1 MKIIIIGGVAGG
13 ATAAARLRRNDE
25 AAHIVLVERGPY
37 ISFAN
42 CGLPYHIS
50 GIIPERE
57 QLLVTSEPLFEARYA
72 VDVRT
77 RTEAIAIDR
86 QAQTVRLRNLHTG
99 EETDEGYDKLLLSPG
114 AEAIHPNLPGVGSP
128 RVFTLRNIPDL
139 DRIMAHMAST
149 QPRRAVVVGGGYI
162 GIEMAENLLERGL
175 STTLVEGASHI
186 LAPFDDDMAAIVH
199 AHMKDKNL
207 ELYLSDKIEHFED
220 KADHTVV
227 FLASGKRLPADIVV
241 LAVGVRPETTL
252 ARAAGLELGA
262 TGGIRVNAHL
272 QTSDPAIFAVGDA
285 VEVTQTTSGQPAL
298 IALAGPANRQGRL
311 AADNML
317 AAPGTALARY
327 KGTLGT
333 AILKAFDLAAA
344 CTGLNE
350 AQLQA
355 HGLAYH
361 ATITHSGSHASYYP
375 GAKQLSLKLLYSP
388 EGRIYGAQAVGA
400 DGADKRIDVIATA
413 MHTGLRVQDLCDL
426 ELAYAPPYGSAKDPI
441 NIAGYVAS
449 NVLNGSHEVVGWR
462 ELTTLDTAQQVQLV
476 DVRTPEE
483 FEIGT
488 LPNARNIELDH
499 LRERLH
505 LLDPQRPV
513 VVFCQIGVRGYLAY
527 RILRQRGFAHV
538 RNLTGGIK
546 TYAWA
551 TEKQSNPDIFDHED
565 IKRRDQAS
573 IEADM
578 AAAAA
583 PCALVTTG
591 GERQVLYAVGLQC
604 PGPIMKT
611 FRAVQAMQ
619 PGELL
624 EVTASDPA
632 FGRDIRAWANKT
644 GHEVLSVEAT
654 KGLVKVLLRV
664 GQPAASLP
672 ATAASG
678 GALGSAGSVG
688 SANAGMAVRDKL
700 TLVVFSDDLDKVM
713 ASMIIANGAMA
724 MGKPVSLFFTF
735 WGLNVLRREHPPHID
750 KPLMDRM
757 FGAMLPQG
765 ISHLDSISKL
775 NNAGLGVKLLRKV
788 MRDKHVDAPADLL
801 ATLVEGGAQLIA
813 CQMSMDVM
821 GIRHEE
827 LIDGVEIGGVA
838 AFLGEAQ
845 ESGTTLFI

>member
-1 MKIIIIGGVAGG
+1 
-13 ATAAARLRRNDE
+13 
-25 AAHIVLVERGPY
+25 
-37 ISFAN
+37 
-42 CGLPYHIS
+42 GLPYHIS

-86 QAQTVRLRNLHTG
+86 HAKTVRLRNLHTG

-114 AEAIHPNLPGVGSP
+114 AEAIHPNLPGMGSP

-139 DRIMAHMAST
+139 DRIMAHLATT

-175 STTLVEGASHI
+175 FTTLVEGAAHI

-199 AHMKDKNL
+199 AHMKDKHL
-207 ELYLSDKIEHFED
+207 ELYLSDRIERLED

-241 LAVGVRPETTL
+241 VAVGVRPETTL
-252 ARAAGLELGA
+252 ARAAGLELGP

-272 QTSDPAIFAVGDA
+272 QTSDPDIFAVGDA

-317 AAPGTALARY
+317 APPGTALASYR
-327 KGTLGT
+327 GTLGT

-350 AQLQA
+350 VQLQA
-355 HGLAYH
+355 NGLAYR

-388 EGRIYGAQAVGA
+388 EGRIFGAQAVGA
-400 DGADKRIDVIATA
+400 DGADKRIDTIATA
-413 MHTGLRVQDLCDL
+413 MHTGLTVQDLCDL
-426 ELAYAPPYGSAKDPI
+426 ELAYAPPYGSAKDPV

-449 NVLNGSHEVVGWR
+449 NVLNGSHEVIGWR
-462 ELTTLDTAQQVQLV
+462 ELAALDTAREVQLV

-488 LPNARNIELDH
+488 LPNAHNIELDH

-527 RILRQRGFAHV
+527 RILRQRGFANV
-538 RNLTGGIK
+538 RNLTGGLK

-551 TEKQSNPDIFDHED
+551 TEKQANPDIFDHED

-573 IEADM
+573 IEADL
-578 AAAAA
+578 AAA
-583 PCALVTTG
+583 PCALVSTG
-591 GERQVLYAVGLQC
+591 GERQVLDAVGLQC

-632 FGRDIRAWANKT
+632 FGRDIRAWAKKT

-664 GQPAASLP
+664 GQPAGQAPVAATP
-672 ATAASG
+672 AGAA
-678 GALGSAGSVG
+678 
-688 SANAGMAVRDKL
+688 AVRDKL

-713 ASMIIANGAMA
+713 ASMVIANGAMA

-757 FGAMLPQG
+757 FSAMLPAG
-765 ISHLDSISKL
+765 MGKLDSISKL

-788 MRDKHVDAPADLL
+788 MRDKHVDDPTTLL

-821 GIRHEE
+821 GIRQEE
-827 LIDGVEIGGVA
+827 LIDGVELGGVA

>member
-86 QAQTVRLRNLHTG
+86 HAKTVRLRNLHTG

-114 AEAIHPNLPGVGSP
+114 AEAIHPNLPGMGSP

-139 DRIMAHMAST
+139 DRIMAHLATT

-175 STTLVEGASHI
+175 FTTLVEGAAHI

-199 AHMKDKNL
+199 AHMKDKHL
-207 ELYLSDKIEHFED
+207 ELYLSDRIERLED

-241 LAVGVRPETTL
+241 VAVGVRPETTL
-252 ARAAGLELGA
+252 ARAAGLELGP

-272 QTSDPAIFAVGDA
+272 QTSDPDIFAVGDA

-317 AAPGTALARY
+317 APPGTALASYR
-327 KGTLGT
+327 GTLGT

-350 AQLQA
+350 VQLQA
-355 HGLAYH
+355 NGLAYR

-388 EGRIYGAQAVGA
+388 EGRIFGAQAVGA
-400 DGADKRIDVIATA
+400 DGADKRIDTIATA
-413 MHTGLRVQDLCDL
+413 MHTGLTVQDLCDL
-426 ELAYAPPYGSAKDPI
+426 ELAYAPPYGSAKDPV

-449 NVLNGSHEVVGWR
+449 NVLNGSHEVIGWR
-462 ELTTLDTAQQVQLV
+462 ELAALDTAREVQLV

-488 LPNARNIELDH
+488 LPNAHNIELDH

-527 RILRQRGFAHV
+527 RILRQRGFANV
-538 RNLTGGIK
+538 RNLTGGLK

-551 TEKQSNPDIFDHED
+551 TEKQANPDIFDHED

-573 IEADM
+573 IEADL
-578 AAAAA
+578 AAA
-583 PCALVTTG
+583 PCALVSTG
-591 GERQVLYAVGLQC
+591 GERQVLDAVGLQC

-632 FGRDIRAWANKT
+632 FGRDIRAWAKKT

-664 GQPAASLP
+664 GQPAGQAPVAATP
-672 ATAASG
+672 AGAA
-678 GALGSAGSVG
+678 
-688 SANAGMAVRDKL
+688 AVRDKL

-713 ASMIIANGAMA
+713 ASMVIANGAMA

-757 FGAMLPQG
+757 FSAMLPAG
-765 ISHLDSISKL
+765 MGKLDSISKL

-788 MRDKHVDAPADLL
+788 MRDKHVDDPTTLL

-821 GIRHEE
+821 GIRQEE
-827 LIDGVEIGGVA
+827 LIDGVELGGVA

>member
-57 QLLVTSEPLFEARYA
+57 QLLVTSEPLFKARYA

-86 QAQTVRLRNLHTG
+86 HAKSVRLRNLHTG

-114 AEAIHPNLPGVGSP
+114 AEAIHPNLPGMGSP

-139 DRIMAHMAST
+139 DRIMAHLAAT

-175 STTLVEGASHI
+175 FTTLVEGAAHI

-199 AHMKDKNL
+199 AHMKDKHL
-207 ELYLSDKIEHFED
+207 ELYLSDRIEQLED

-241 LAVGVRPETTL
+241 VAVGVRPETTL
-252 ARAAGLELGA
+252 ARAAGLELGP

-272 QTSDPAIFAVGDA
+272 QTSDPDIFAVGDA

-317 AAPGTALARY
+317 APPGTALASYR
-327 KGTLGT
+327 GTLGT

-350 AQLQA
+350 VQLQA
-355 HGLAYH
+355 SGLAYR

-388 EGRIYGAQAVGA
+388 EGRIFGAQAVGA
-400 DGADKRIDVIATA
+400 DGADKRIDTIATA
-413 MHTGLRVQDLCDL
+413 MHTGLTVQDLCDL
-426 ELAYAPPYGSAKDPI
+426 ELAYAPPYGSAKDPV

-449 NVLNGSHEVVGWR
+449 NVLNGSHEVIGWR
-462 ELTTLDTAQQVQLV
+462 ELAALDTAREVQLV

-488 LPNARNIELDH
+488 LPNAHNIELDH

-527 RILRQRGFAHV
+527 RILRQRGFANV
-538 RNLTGGIK
+538 RNLTGGLK

-551 TEKQSNPDIFDHED
+551 TEKQANPDIFDHED

-573 IEADM
+573 IEADL
-578 AAAAA
+578 AAA
-583 PCALVTTG
+583 PCALVSTG
-591 GERQVLYAVGLQC
+591 GERQVLNAVGLQC

-611 FRAVQAMQ
+611 YRAVQAMR

-632 FGRDIRAWANKT
+632 FGRDVRAWATKT
-644 GHEVLSVEAT
+644 GHEVLGVDAA
-654 KGLVKVLLRV
+654 KGLVKALIRV
-664 GQPAASLP
+664 GPPAGQAPVAATP
-672 ATAASG
+672 AGAA
-678 GALGSAGSVG
+678 
-688 SANAGMAVRDKL
+688 AVRDKL

-713 ASMIIANGAMA
+713 ASMVIANGAMA

-757 FGAMLPQG
+757 FSAMLPAG
-765 ISHLDSISKL
+765 MGKLDSISKL

-788 MRDKHVDAPADLL
+788 MRDKHVDDPTTLL

-821 GIRHEE
+821 GIRQEE
-827 LIDGVEIGGVA
+827 LIDGVELGGVA

>member
-86 QAQTVRLRNLHTG
+86 HARTVRLRNLATG

-114 AEAIHPNLPGVGSP
+114 AEALHPNLPGMGSP

-139 DRIMAHMAST
+139 DRIMTHLAGA

-162 GIEMAENLLERGL
+162 GIEMAENLMERGL
-175 STTLVEGASHI
+175 FTTLVEGAAHI

-199 AHMKDKNL
+199 AHMKDKHI
-207 ELYLSDKIEHFED
+207 ELYLSDKIEHLED

-252 ARAAGLELGA
+252 ARAAGLELGP

-272 QTSDPAIFAVGDA
+272 QTSDPDIFAVGDA
-285 VEVTQTTSGQPAL
+285 VEVTQTTSGRPAL

-317 AAPGTALARY
+317 AMPGTPLLSY

-350 AQLQA
+350 VQLQA
-355 HGLAYH
+355 NGLDYR
-361 ATITHSGSHASYYP
+361 TTTTHSGSHASYYP

-388 EGRIYGAQAVGA
+388 DGLIYGAQAVGA
-400 DGADKRIDVIATA
+400 DGADKRIDIIATA

-449 NVLNGSHEVVGWR
+449 NVLNGSHEVIGWR
-462 ELTTLDTAQQVQLV
+462 ELAALDTAREVQLV

-488 LPNARNIELDH
+488 LPHARNMELDH

-513 VVFCQIGVRGYLAY
+513 VVFCQIGMRGYLAY
-527 RILRQRGFAHV
+527 RILRQKGFAQV
-538 RNLTGGIK
+538 RNLTGGLK

-573 IEADM
+573 IEADRAGTT
-578 AAAAA
+578 AAT
-583 PCALVTTG
+583 CALVSSG
-591 GERQVLYAVGLQC
+591 GERHVLDAVGLQC

-632 FGRDIRAWANKT
+632 FGRDVRAWAKKT
-644 GHEVLSVEAT
+644 GHEVLSVEAA

-664 GQPAASLP
+664 GQPAATVA
-672 ATAASG
+672 ATAPTA
-678 GALGSAGSVG
+678 GAV
-688 SANAGMAVRDKL
+688 AVRDKL

-713 ASMIIANGAMA
+713 ASMVIANGAMA

-735 WGLNVLRREHPPHID
+735 WGLNVLRREHPPHTD
-750 KPLMDRM
+750 KPMMDRM
-757 FGAMLPQG
+757 FGAMLPAG
-765 ISHLDSISKL
+765 VGKLDSISKL
-775 NNAGLGVKLLRKV
+775 NHAGLGVKLLRKV
-788 MRDKHVDAPADLL
+788 MRDKHVDDPGTLL
-801 ATLVEGGAQLIA
+801 AALVAGGAQLIA

-821 GIRHEE
+821 GIQHAE
-827 LIDGVEIGGVA
+827 LIDGVEMGGVA

>member
-1 MKIIIIGGVAGG
+1 MKILIIGGVAGG

-25 AAHIVLVERGPY
+25 SAQIVLIERGPY

-50 GIIPERE
+50 GMIAERDN
-57 QLLVTSEPLFEARYA
+57 LLVTSKALFEARYN
-72 VDVRT
+72 VDVRNL
-77 RTEAIAIDR
+77 TEAMAIDR
-86 QAQTVRLRNLHTG
+86 RAKTVRLRNLQTG
-99 EETDEGYDKLLLSPG
+99 EETDESYDKLLLSPG
-114 AEAIHPNLPGVGSP
+114 GEAVHPKLAGIDSP
-128 RVFTLRNIPDL
+128 RVFSLRNIPDL
-139 DRIMAHMAST
+139 DRIMGHLTAT
-149 QPRRAVVVGGGYI
+149 KPRRAVVIGGGYI
-162 GIEMAENLLERGL
+162 GIEMAENLHERGL
-175 STTLVEGASHI
+175 FTTLVEGAPHI
-186 LAPFDDDMAAIVH
+186 LAPFDDEMAAIVH
-199 AHMKDKNL
+199 SHMKDKQI
-207 ELYLSDKIEHFED
+207 ELYLADKIEHFED

-227 FLASGKRLPADIVV
+227 FLASGKRLQADIVV
-241 LAVGVRPETTL
+241 LAIGVRPETTL
-252 ARAAGLELGA
+252 ARAAGLALGH
-262 TGGIRVNAHL
+262 TGGIKVNDHL
-272 QTSDPAIFAVGDA
+272 QTSDPDIYAVGDA
-285 VEVTQTTSGQPAL
+285 VEVTQTISGQPAL
-298 IALAGPANRQGRL
+298 IALAGPANRQGRM

-317 AAPGTALARY
+317 AAPGAPLQRY

-355 HGLAYH
+355 NGLPYR

-400 DGADKRIDVIATA
+400 DGADKRVDVIATA
-413 MHTGLRVQDLCDL
+413 IHAGLTVQDLCEL
-426 ELAYAPPYGSAKDPI
+426 ELAYAPPFGSAKDPV

-449 NVLNGSHEVVGWR
+449 NVLNGSHEVITWR
-462 ELTTLDTAQQVQLV
+462 ELRALDTANTVQLV

-483 FEIGT
+483 FEIAT
-488 LPNARNIELDH
+488 LPNAQNVELDH

-505 LLDPQRPV
+505 LLDKTRPV

-527 RILRQRGFAHV
+527 RILKQSGFADV
-538 RNLTGGIK
+538 RNLTGGFK

-551 TEKQSNPDIFDHED
+551 TEKQANPDIFDYED
-565 IKRRDQAS
+565 IKRRDQAD
-573 IEADM
+573 IEAEQGG
-578 AAAAA
+578 ACAVVAAA
-583 PCALVTTG
+583 PG
-591 GERQVLYAVGLQC
+591 DRHVLDAVGLQC

-611 FRAVQAMQ
+611 YRAVEAMQ
-619 PGELL
+619 AGELL

-632 FGRDIRAWANKT
+632 FGRDIRAWAKKT
-644 GHEVLSVEAT
+644 ANDVLSVEAS
-654 KGLVKVLLRV
+654 KGLVKVLIRK
-664 GQPAASLP
+664 GQ
-672 ATAASG
+672 G
-678 GALGSAGSVG
+678 GAPAVVAQAGAV
-688 SANAGMAVRDKL
+688 AVRDKL

-735 WGLNVLRREHPPHID
+735 WGLNLLRRTPAPHVN
-750 KPLMDRM
+750 KPMMDRM

-765 ISHLDSISKL
+765 IDKLDSISKL

-788 MRDKHVDAPADLL
+788 MRDKHVDDPASLL
-801 ATLVEGGAQLIA
+801 ATLVDGGAQLIA

-821 GIRHEE
+821 GIHHEE
-827 LIDGVEIGGVA
+827 LIDGVELGGVA

>member
-86 QAQTVRLRNLHTG
+86 HAKSVRLRNLHTG

-114 AEAIHPNLPGVGSP
+114 AEAIHPNLPGMGSP

-139 DRIMAHMAST
+139 DRIMAHLAAT

-175 STTLVEGASHI
+175 FTTLVEGAAHI

-199 AHMKDKNL
+199 AHMKDKHL
-207 ELYLSDKIEHFED
+207 ELYLSDRIERLED

-241 LAVGVRPETTL
+241 VAVGVRPETTL
-252 ARAAGLELGA
+252 ARAAGLELGP

-272 QTSDPAIFAVGDA
+272 QTSDPDIFAVGDA

-317 AAPGTALARY
+317 APPGTALASYR
-327 KGTLGT
+327 GTLGT

-350 AQLQA
+350 VQLQA
-355 HGLAYH
+355 SGLAYR

-388 EGRIYGAQAVGA
+388 EGRIFGAQAVGA
-400 DGADKRIDVIATA
+400 DGADKRIDTIATA
-413 MHTGLRVQDLCDL
+413 MHTGLTVQDLCDL
-426 ELAYAPPYGSAKDPI
+426 ELAYAPPYGSAKDPV

-449 NVLNGSHEVVGWR
+449 NVLNGSHEVIGWR
-462 ELTTLDTAQQVQLV
+462 ELAALDTAREVQLV

-488 LPNARNIELDH
+488 LPNAHNIELDH

-527 RILRQRGFAHV
+527 RILRQRGFAQVH
-538 RNLTGGIK
+538 NLTGGLK

-551 TEKQSNPDIFDHED
+551 TEKQANPDIFDHED

-573 IEADM
+573 IEADL
-578 AAAAA
+578 AAA
-583 PCALVTTG
+583 PCALVSTG
-591 GERQVLYAVGLQC
+591 GERQVLNAVGLQC

-611 FRAVQAMQ
+611 YRAVQAMQ

-632 FGRDIRAWANKT
+632 FGRDVRAWATKT
-644 GHEVLSVEAT
+644 GHEVLGVDAA
-654 KGLVKVLLRV
+654 KGLVKALIRV
-664 GQPAASLP
+664 GQPAGQAPVAATP
-672 ATAASG
+672 AGAA
-678 GALGSAGSVG
+678 
-688 SANAGMAVRDKL
+688 AVRDKL

-713 ASMIIANGAMA
+713 ASMVIANGAMA

-757 FGAMLPQG
+757 FSAMLPAG
-765 ISHLDSISKL
+765 MGKLDSISKL

-788 MRDKHVDAPADLL
+788 MRDKHVDDPATLL

-821 GIRHEE
+821 GIRQEE
-827 LIDGVEIGGVA
+827 LIDGVELGGVA

>member
-1 MKIIIIGGVAGG
+1 MKILIIGGVAGG

-25 AAHIVLVERGPY
+25 SAQIVLIERGPY

-50 GIIPERE
+50 GMIAERDN
-57 QLLVTSEPLFEARYA
+57 LLVTSKALFEARYN
-72 VDVRT
+72 VDVRNL
-77 RTEAIAIDR
+77 TEAMAIDR
-86 QAQTVRLRNLHTG
+86 RAKTVRLRNLQTG
-99 EETDEGYDKLLLSPG
+99 EETDESYDKLLLSPG
-114 AEAIHPNLPGVGSP
+114 GEAVHPKLAGIDSP
-128 RVFTLRNIPDL
+128 RVFSLRNIPDL
-139 DRIMAHMAST
+139 DRIMGHLTAT
-149 QPRRAVVVGGGYI
+149 KPRRAVVIGGGYI
-162 GIEMAENLLERGL
+162 GIEMAENLHERGL
-175 STTLVEGASHI
+175 FTTLVEGAPHI
-186 LAPFDDDMAAIVH
+186 LAPFDDEMAAIVH
-199 AHMKDKNL
+199 SHMKDKHI
-207 ELYLSDKIEHFED
+207 ELYLADKIEHFED

-227 FLASGKRLPADIVV
+227 FLASGKRLQADIVV
-241 LAVGVRPETTL
+241 LAIGVRPETTL
-252 ARAAGLELGA
+252 ARAAGLSLGH
-262 TGGIRVNAHL
+262 TGGIKVNDHL
-272 QTSDPAIFAVGDA
+272 QTSDPDIYAVGDA
-285 VEVTQTTSGQPAL
+285 VEVTQTISGQPAL
-298 IALAGPANRQGRL
+298 IALAGPANRQGRM
-311 AADNML
+311 AADNMQ
-317 AAPGTALARY
+317 AAPGVPLQRY

-355 HGLAYH
+355 NGLPYR

-400 DGADKRIDVIATA
+400 DGADKRVDVIATA
-413 MHTGLRVQDLCDL
+413 IHAGLTVQDLCEL
-426 ELAYAPPYGSAKDPI
+426 ELAYAPPFGSAKDPV

-449 NVLNGSHEVVGWR
+449 NVLNGSHEVITWR
-462 ELTTLDTAQQVQLV
+462 ELRALDTANTVQLV

-483 FEIGT
+483 FEIAT
-488 LPNARNIELDH
+488 LPNAHNVELDH

-505 LLDPQRPV
+505 LLDKTRPV

-527 RILRQRGFAHV
+527 RILKQSGFADV
-538 RNLTGGIK
+538 RNLTGGFK

-551 TEKQSNPDIFDHED
+551 TEKQANPDIFDYED
-565 IKRRDQAS
+565 IKRRDQAD
-573 IEADM
+573 IEAEQGG
-578 AAAAA
+578 ACAVVAAA
-583 PCALVTTG
+583 PG
-591 GERQVLYAVGLQC
+591 DRHVLDAVGLQC

-611 FRAVQAMQ
+611 YRAVEAMQ
-619 PGELL
+619 AGELL

-632 FGRDIRAWANKT
+632 FGRDIRAWAKKT
-644 GHEVLSVEAT
+644 ANDVLSVEAS
-654 KGLVKVLLRV
+654 KGLVKVLIRK
-664 GQPAASLP
+664 GQ
-672 ATAASG
+672 G
-678 GALGSAGSVG
+678 GAPAVVAQAG
-688 SANAGMAVRDKL
+688 ALAVRDKL

-735 WGLNVLRREHPPHID
+735 WGLNLLRRTPAPHVN
-750 KPLMDRM
+750 KPMMDRM

-765 ISHLDSISKL
+765 IDKLDSISKL

-788 MRDKHVDAPADLL
+788 MRDKHVDDPASLL
-801 ATLVEGGAQLIA
+801 ATLVDGGAQLIA

-821 GIRHEE
+821 GIHHEE
-827 LIDGVEIGGVA
+827 LIDGVELGGVA

>member
-86 QAQTVRLRNLHTG
+86 HAKTVRLRNLHTG

-114 AEAIHPNLPGVGSP
+114 AEAIHPNLPGMGSP

-139 DRIMAHMAST
+139 DRIMAHLAAT

-175 STTLVEGASHI
+175 FTTLVEGAAHI

-199 AHMKDKNL
+199 AHMKDKHL
-207 ELYLSDKIEHFED
+207 ELYLSDRIERLED

-241 LAVGVRPETTL
+241 VAVGVRPETTL
-252 ARAAGLELGA
+252 ARAAGLELGP

-272 QTSDPAIFAVGDA
+272 QTSDPDIFAVGDA
-285 VEVTQTTSGQPAL
+285 VEVTQTTSGRPAL

-317 AAPGTALARY
+317 APPGTALASYR
-327 KGTLGT
+327 GTLGT

-350 AQLQA
+350 VQLQA
-355 HGLAYH
+355 NGLAYR

-400 DGADKRIDVIATA
+400 DGADKRIDTIATA
-413 MHTGLRVQDLCDL
+413 MHTGLTVQDLCDL
-426 ELAYAPPYGSAKDPI
+426 ELAYAPPYGSAKDPV

-449 NVLNGSHEVVGWR
+449 NVLNGSHEVIGWR
-462 ELTTLDTAQQVQLV
+462 ELAALDTAREVQLV

-527 RILRQRGFAHV
+527 RILRQRGFANV
-538 RNLTGGIK
+538 RNLTGGLK

-551 TEKQSNPDIFDHED
+551 TEKQANPDIFDHED

-573 IEADM
+573 IEADL
-578 AAAAA
+578 AAA
-583 PCALVTTG
+583 PCALVSTG
-591 GERQVLYAVGLQC
+591 GERQVLNAVGLQC

-611 FRAVQAMQ
+611 YRAVQAMQ

-632 FGRDIRAWANKT
+632 FGRDVRAWATKT
-644 GHEVLSVEAT
+644 GHEVLGVDAA
-654 KGLVKVLLRV
+654 KGLVKALIRV
-664 GQPAASLP
+664 GPPAGQAPVAATP
-672 ATAASG
+672 AGAA
-678 GALGSAGSVG
+678 
-688 SANAGMAVRDKL
+688 AVRDKL

-713 ASMIIANGAMA
+713 ASMVIANGAMA

-757 FGAMLPQG
+757 FSAMLPAG
-765 ISHLDSISKL
+765 MGKLDSISKL

-788 MRDKHVDAPADLL
+788 MRDKHVDDPTTLL

-821 GIRHEE
+821 GIRQEE
-827 LIDGVEIGGVA
+827 LIDGVELGGVA

>member
-86 QAQTVRLRNLHTG
+86 HAKTVRLRNLHTG

-114 AEAIHPNLPGVGSP
+114 AEAIHPNLPGMGSP

-139 DRIMAHMAST
+139 DRIMAHLAAT

-175 STTLVEGASHI
+175 FTTLVEGAAHI

-199 AHMKDKNL
+199 AHMKDKHL
-207 ELYLSDKIEHFED
+207 ELYLSDRIERLED

-241 LAVGVRPETTL
+241 VAVGVRPETTL
-252 ARAAGLELGA
+252 ARAAGLELGP

-272 QTSDPAIFAVGDA
+272 QTSDPDIFAVGDA
-285 VEVTQTTSGQPAL
+285 VEVTQTTSGCPAL

-317 AAPGTALARY
+317 APPGTALASYR
-327 KGTLGT
+327 GTLGT

-350 AQLQA
+350 VQLQA
-355 HGLAYH
+355 NGLAYR

-400 DGADKRIDVIATA
+400 DGADKRIDTIATA
-413 MHTGLRVQDLCDL
+413 MHTGLTVQDLCDL
-426 ELAYAPPYGSAKDPI
+426 ELAYAPPYGSAKDPV

-449 NVLNGSHEVVGWR
+449 NVLNGSHEVIGWR
-462 ELTTLDTAQQVQLV
+462 ELAALDTAREVQLV

-527 RILRQRGFAHV
+527 RILRQRGFANV
-538 RNLTGGIK
+538 RNLTGGLK

-551 TEKQSNPDIFDHED
+551 TEKQANPDIFDHED

-573 IEADM
+573 IEADL
-578 AAAAA
+578 AAA
-583 PCALVTTG
+583 PCALVSTG
-591 GERQVLYAVGLQC
+591 GERQVLNAVGLQC

-611 FRAVQAMQ
+611 YRAVQAMQ

-632 FGRDIRAWANKT
+632 FGRDVRAWATKT
-644 GHEVLSVEAT
+644 GHEVLGVDAA
-654 KGLVKVLLRV
+654 KGLVKALIRV
-664 GQPAASLP
+664 GPPAGQAPVAATP
-672 ATAASG
+672 AGAA
-678 GALGSAGSVG
+678 
-688 SANAGMAVRDKL
+688 AVRDKL

-713 ASMIIANGAMA
+713 ASMVIANGAMA

-757 FGAMLPQG
+757 FSAMLPAG
-765 ISHLDSISKL
+765 MGKLDSISKL

-788 MRDKHVDAPADLL
+788 MRDKHVDDPTTLL

-821 GIRHEE
+821 GIRQEE
-827 LIDGVEIGGVA
+827 LIDGVELGGVA